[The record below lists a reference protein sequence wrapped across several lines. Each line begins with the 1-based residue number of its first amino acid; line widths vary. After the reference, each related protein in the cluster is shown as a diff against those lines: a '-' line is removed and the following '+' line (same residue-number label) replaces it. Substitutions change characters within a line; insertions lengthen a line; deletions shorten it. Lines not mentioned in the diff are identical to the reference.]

1 MLRRTDENQG
11 SEAVAFVRLGESD
24 YQITQ
29 AIGSVKNSNALEV
42 ERLTIR
48 FGATEVFSDLNF
60 QISRGS
66 SLAVIGPNG
75 CGKTVLFR
83 ALIGVQPYEGIVRWA
98 PGIKIGYVPQ
108 KLDIERDLPIT
119 ANDFLR
125 ARTTIARA
133 ARDEPLRVLARVGLE
148 PSLLGQPIGS
158 MSGGQ
163 FQRLLVAFA
172 LIGQPDALLLDEPAA
187 GMDAPGQ
194 AKLND
199 TLRSL
204 QTDDGVTILFISH
217 DLSVVYGYASQ
228 VLCLRRGDC
237 CIGAPEEVLTPAR
250 LKELYGVPI
259 AFHIHDGHGN

>member
-1 MLRRTDENQG
+1 VLRHADEDQG
-11 SEAVAFVRLGESD
+11 SKATAFFRLGGGGFHIS
-24 YQITQ
+24 QSVGI
-29 AIGSVKNSNALEV
+29 VKNTVALEV
-42 ERLTIR
+42 ERLSVR
-48 FGATEVFSDLNF
+48 FGATEVFTNLNF
-60 QISRGS
+60 QLARGS

-75 CGKTVLFR
+75 AGKTVLFR
-83 ALIGVQPYEGIVRWA
+83 ALIGVQPYTGIVRWA
-98 PGIKIGYVPQ
+98 PGTKIGYVPQ

-125 ARTTIARA
+125 ARTSVAHA
-133 ARDEPLRVLARVGLE
+133 SKDEPLRVLARVGLE
-148 PSLLGQPIGS
+148 PSLLDQPIGS

-163 FQRLLVAFA
+163 FQRLMVAFA
-172 LIGQPDALLLDEPAA
+172 LIGHPDALLLDEPAA

-194 AKLND
+194 AQLNE

-237 CIGAPEEVLTPAR
+237 WIGAPEEVLTPAR
-250 LKELYGVPI
+250 LKEIYGTPI
-259 AFHIHDGHGN
+259 AFHIHDSHGN